1 MIKAF
6 TKLRKKKTL
15 NIGHLESIALWNYAD
30 IPNADR
36 FYYMASKIKFTDLT
50 TNLISEVFKYWE
62 TIKLTVVDTSFLKSS
77 FSL

>member
-1 MIKAF
+1 M
-6 TKLRKKKTL
+6 L

-30 IPNADR
+30 IANVDR
-36 FYYMASKIKFTDLT
+36 FYYIVSRIKFTDLT
-50 TNLISEVFKYWE
+50 TSLIGEVFKYWE